1 MATAGDKVRARVV
14 FKPMRDNTFEVGD
27 KVRAVLRRNG
37 TFSSL
42 PLKSKSHLSIA
53 DALYGGSSLAHAR
66 PLCGG
71 RHGIPSYTAFD
82 ICGRCIEAA
91 KKKGLI

>member
-1 MATAGDKVRARVV
+1 VCALLG
-14 FKPMRDNTFEVGD
+14 
-27 KVRAVLRRNG
+27 AVLGG
-37 TFSSL
+37 T
-42 PLKSKSHLSIA
+42 
-53 DALYGGSSLAHAR
+53 GGGEVHTQTIEGFWSR

-71 RHGIPSYTAFD
+71 RHGILSYTAFD